1 MTRCAKCVLPA
12 AEGPDET
19 FAVGNTLDER
29 GICRYCRSYRP
40 VVYQGEEALLQILD
54 ESRGK
59 GRYDCIVNISGGRG
73 SAYTLLSLVKDY
85 KLRVLAVNYA
95 NPFTDPQAKKNI
107 ENMVRILGIDFHPFR
122 LRRRIHERV
131 LRNNFAALLKRPS
144 PAMVP
149 AICIGC
155 KIIWPTILK
164 IARSHGIRCIVNGG
178 NPYEYTSFKKA
189 LLGIPV
195 DADLKRTYWANF
207 RGLARE
213 TFQNPAFVRPS
224 LLPVTLKGYL
234 FSNPNAIGSRLM
246 GRGIRFVDYFHF
258 VPWERNRV
266 LNRIRSELDWDS
278 PQNWHSDWRFDC
290 QIAHLKDYLYLK
302 MLGVTE
308 KDDFYAKLVREGQI
322 TREDALARLDQENRV
337 PVEILPSLFASL
349 GLEWKDPWSG
359 S

>member
-1 MTRCAKCVLPA
+1 
-12 AEGPDET
+12 
-19 FAVGNTLDER
+19 
-29 GICRYCRSYRP
+29 
-40 VVYQGEEALLQILD
+40 VYQGEEALLRILN
-54 ESRGK
+54 ESRGR
-59 GRYDCIVNISGGRG
+59 GRYDCIVNISGGRD
-73 SAYTLLSLVKDY
+73 SAYTLLALVKDY

-107 ENMVRILGIDFHPFR
+107 ENMVRILGVDLRQFR
-122 LRRRIHERV
+122 LRRQIHERV

-149 AICIGC
+149 AVCIGC

-164 IARSHGIRCIVNGG
+164 IARDHGIRCIVNGG
-178 NPYEYTSFKKA
+178 NPFEYTSFKKT
-189 LLGIPV
+189 LLGIPD

-207 RGLARE
+207 KGLARE
-213 TFQNPAFVRPS
+213 ALQNPALMKPS

-234 FSNPNAIGSRLM
+234 FSNPYALGSRVW

-258 VPWERNRV
+258 VPWERQQV
-266 LNRIRSELDWDS
+266 LNRIRAELDWDY
-278 PQNWHSDWRFDC
+278 PHALHSDWRFDC

-322 TREDALARLDQENRV
+322 TRVAALARLEQENRI
-337 PVEILPSLFASL
+337 PMEIIQALFASL
-349 GLEWKDPWSG
+349 KLEWKDPWSEF
-359 S
+359 